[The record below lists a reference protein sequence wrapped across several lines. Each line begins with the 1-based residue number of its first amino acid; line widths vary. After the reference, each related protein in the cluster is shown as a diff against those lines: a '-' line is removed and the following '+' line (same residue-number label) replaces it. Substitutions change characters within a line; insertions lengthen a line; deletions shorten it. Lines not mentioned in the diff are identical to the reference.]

1 MADLLLA
8 AVEAIYG
15 AAPDP
20 SRWPLA
26 LQAIADVFGD
36 VGANLLWRRDDG
48 SFDVITSPSLD
59 PVAADDYRKNWWDKD
74 IRAARSIEQL
84 YLHPGRAITDR
95 HIVTAEEIETHPIY
109 TEFLARHGLRW
120 VAGTHISPDSRTFV
134 SLSVQR
140 SSDRQPFTDDE
151 LETLGRLGT
160 HAEKSLR
167 LSIRLLDAEL
177 THVGLGAALS
187 RILNA

>member
-8 AVEAIYG
+8 AVEAIYD

-48 SFDVITSPSLD
+48 SFDVITSPGLD
-59 PVAADDYRKNWWDKD
+59 PAAAADYRQNWWDKD
-74 IRAARSIEQL
+74 IRALRSSEQL

-95 HIVTAEEIETHPIY
+95 HFATAEEIEAHPIY
-109 TEFLARHGLRW
+109 AEFLARHGLRW
-120 VAGTHISPDSRTFV
+120 VAGTHISPDARTFV
-134 SLSVQR
+134 SVNLQR
-140 SSDRQPFTDDE
+140 SSEKQPFTDDE

-167 LSIRLLDAEL
+167 LSMRLLDTEL
-177 THVGLGAALS
+177 T
-187 RILNA
+187 